1 MLRIRAVPEIQV
13 PNPVARSDALTCCQ
27 GARYNASCPGGLR
40 LCRYFKGLWLC
51 EKKCWRHRREIAVLA
66 QTDSHRKEANS
77 QLRVTSTIS
86 GSVA

>member
-1 MLRIRAVPEIQV
+1 MALP
-13 PNPVARSDALTCCQ
+13 PTPVSV
-27 GARYNASCPGGLR
+27 
-40 LCRYFKGLWLC
+40 LCTTIGSAATVILFGS
-51 EKKCWRHRREIAVLA
+51 HRREIAVLA